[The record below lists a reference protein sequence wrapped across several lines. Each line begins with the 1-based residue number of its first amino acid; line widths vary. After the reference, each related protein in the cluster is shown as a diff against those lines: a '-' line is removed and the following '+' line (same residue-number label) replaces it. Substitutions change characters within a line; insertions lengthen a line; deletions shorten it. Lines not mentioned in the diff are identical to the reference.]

1 MRAEPPLANAFTCSN
16 VAMVVS
22 PGNVV
27 SRAPCAHPSFNA
39 SAGVS
44 PVSKLAKLG
53 VARVSYGPIP
63 FAEAMGALQK
73 KADKALS

>member
-1 MRAEPPLANAFTCSN
+1 
-16 VAMVVS
+16 MVMD
-22 PGNVV
+22 
-27 SRAPCAHPSFNA
+27 
-39 SAGVS
+39 GVS